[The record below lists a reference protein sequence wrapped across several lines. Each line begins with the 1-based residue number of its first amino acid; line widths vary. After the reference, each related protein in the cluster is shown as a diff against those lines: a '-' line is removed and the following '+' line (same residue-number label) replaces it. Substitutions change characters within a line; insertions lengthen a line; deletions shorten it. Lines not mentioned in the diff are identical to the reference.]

1 MTSRIESSLEFYEK
15 HGVNPSWSL
24 HTFSFLLDPLGKDGV
39 SGWLPSPPPRF
50 LGDLAEAAETART
63 STATASKATSIE
75 APTSC
80 WRGCQRGSLM
90 SPQQSCFILCHPV
103 SCGIRFTIHAISR
116 DLSCFRI
123 GVSCRYQAVCAFA
136 KSSCEPGV
144 GVQHRSLRTCCKPCL
159 E

>member
-39 SGWLPSPPPRF
+39 SGWLPSLPPRF

-75 APTSC
+75 APTSS

-103 SCGIRFTIHAISR
+103 SCGIRFTIHAYHAIYPASE
-116 DLSCFRI
+116 S
-123 GVSCRYQAVCAFA
+123 VCHAGTRPCA
-136 KSSCEPGV
+136 HSPNPPA
-144 GVQHRSLRTCCKPCL
+144 SLAWGCNT
-159 E
+159 EA